1 MNLELKVY
9 WSKWDRF
16 VLEDD
21 ILYTI
26 LTDTNIDMFIAQVVL
41 PFSWR
46 QEVIDLLHAAPTAGN
61 W

>member
-9 WSKWDRF
+9 WSKWDRL

-26 LTDTNIDMFIAQVVL
+26 WTDTNIDMFIAQVVL
-41 PFSWR
+41 PFS
-46 QEVIDLLHAAPTAGN
+46 
-61 W
+61 